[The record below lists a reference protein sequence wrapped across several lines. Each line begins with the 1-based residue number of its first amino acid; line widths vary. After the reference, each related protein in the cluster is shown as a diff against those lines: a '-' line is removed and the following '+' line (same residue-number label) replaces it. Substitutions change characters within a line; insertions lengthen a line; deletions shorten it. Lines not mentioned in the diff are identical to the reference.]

1 MSKPLTRFHRRI
13 AEKAADPSAAPV
25 LIVAFG
31 DSVTQGMTELGRQ
44 APDAVYHARLK
55 RMLEAAY
62 PASTFSVIN
71 AGQSG
76 QTAAGAL
83 ASLERDVLRHQPDLT
98 LIGFGLNDAWGGDA
112 GLGPFGESIGTMLGR
127 IARETQSDVAV
138 LTPSFMN
145 KADNPRVAPEH
156 RGLVEA
162 MANVMNS
169 GMLARY
175 AQAARAVAR
184 AHDAPLADVYAAW
197 QALAES
203 GIDTDAMLSNGL
215 NHPAAEAHQI
225 TAKLIMAV
233 IQEQ

>member
-1 MSKPLTRFHRRI
+1 MSTPLTRFHQRI

-31 DSVTQGMTELGRQ
+31 DSVTQGMTELGKQ
-44 APDAVYHARLK
+44 SPDGVYHARLK

-83 ASLERDVLRHQPDLT
+83 ATLERDVLRHQPDLT
-98 LIGFGLNDAWGGDA
+98 LIGFGLNDAWGGNA
-112 GLGPFGESIGTMLGR
+112 GLRAFGESIGTMLSR
-127 IARETQSDVAV
+127 IANETRSDVIV

-169 GMLARY
+169 GMLAHY
-175 AQAARAVAR
+175 AQAVRDVAH
-184 AHDAPLADVYAAW
+184 AHYAPLADVHAAW
-197 QALAES
+197 QVLAES

-215 NHPAAEAHQI
+215 NHPTAEAHQI
-225 TAKLIMAV
+225 TAELVMAIV
-233 IQEQ
+233 QEQ